1 MPYISE
7 EKSCLEIIFLSDEVS
22 EMLDLLLMYNG

>member
-7 EKSCLEIIFLSDEVS
+7 EKSCLEIIFLRDEVG
-22 EMLDLLLMYNG
+22 ETLDLLLMYNG